1 MNLDICPQNSFSLQL
16 SIASTIPNVGGV
28 VENKHSHAPLV
39 DGYPG
44 VVILGSNLAALGEI
58 KYTMC

>member
-1 MNLDICPQNSFSLQL
+1 MGCV
-16 SIASTIPNVGGV
+16 A
-28 VENKHSHAPLV
+28 ENKHSHALLV